1 MTKKTKTI
9 LASVGGGILVLALV
23 AVIWGP
29 TLYRTLFVGEAAERA
44 VDQLQSSAASASASA
59 VAVDDLA
66 GGWTVASG
74 SYAGYR
80 VDEVLQGEDVTVTAR
95 TQEVSGTATV
105 TDGQLT
111 AADLT
116 VQVSSI
122 ASDSSQRDRY
132 FTGTAVKAS
141 TYPEAT
147 FTLTSPVALTADGA
161 LSSTV
166 EATGDLTIAGVTKS
180 VTFEITVQ
188 AQSDQVA
195 VAGSIPITFADFGV
209 TAPSLGFV
217 SVEDHGE
224 VEFLL
229 NLAQA

>member
-1 MTKKTKTI
+1 MSKKTKTI

-59 VAVDDLA
+59 VAAEDLA

-95 TQEVSGTATV
+95 TEEVTGTATV
-105 TDGQLT
+105 ADGQLT

-116 VQVSSI
+116 VDVASI
-122 ASDSSQRDRY
+122 SSDSSQRDRY
-132 FTGTAVKAS
+132 FAGTAID
-141 TYPEAT
+141 TDTHPDAT
-147 FTLTSPVALTADGA
+147 FTLTSPVALTQDGA

-166 EATGDLTIAGVTKS
+166 EATGDLTIAGVTQS

-188 AQSDQVA
+188 AQGEQVA
-195 VAGSIPITFADFGV
+195 VAGSIPITFADYGV

-229 NLAQA
+229 NLDRQ